1 MYICIVNKNEKTMT
15 VEELIQEL
23 KTLDPKKEIFV
34 EHTYDGSVAETDII
48 RIKEEKFFSESCG
61 FYVIIS

>member
-1 MYICIVNKNEKTMT
+1 MT

-34 EHTYDGSVAETDII
+34 EHTYDGSVTETDII
-48 RIKEEKFFSESCG
+48 KIKEEKFFSESCG
-61 FYVIIS
+61 FYIIIS

>member
-1 MYICIVNKNEKTMT
+1 MYCKQKETTMT

-34 EHTYDGSVAETDII
+34 EHTYDGSVTETDII
-48 RIKEEKFFSESCG
+48 KIKEEKFFSESCG
-61 FYVIIS
+61 FYIIIS